1 MRGRAM
7 RRIWV
12 GMLCALALV
21 GAGAALA
28 VPAQADFDDPIF
40 LFRPLRPEEPEA
52 SPIPPPVGDFE
63 GPCGLA
69 VNSQSSFYVSDFY
82 HHVISYFGPSK
93 AYGGQIVQP
102 EPLMDPNEQPNGG
115 PCAMAFDASDNLYVN
130 LYHR

>member
-1 MRGRAM
+1 MRGGAR

-21 GAGAALA
+21 GASAALA

-40 LFRPLRPEEPEA
+40 LFRPLRPEEQET
-52 SPIPPPVGDFE
+52 SPTPPPVGDFE

-82 HHVISYFGPSK
+82 HYVVSYFGPSR
-93 AYGGQIVQP
+93 AYGGQIAQP
-102 EPLMDPNEQPNGG
+102 EPLNDPKQDPNGG
-115 PCAMAFDASDNLYVN
+115 PCAMAFDAGD
-130 LYHR
+130 